1 MDQEYTEEE
10 VTEAIRLFTK
20 AKGENPYNDHL
31 AWEVAE
37 AAEWDGKEMNKL
49 FQMYI
54 YMKRSDAL
62 RNEAIAMEQCI
73 IRLTG
78 WSFDT
83 YLVNTFLR
91 NHFKLTEDE

>member
-10 VTEAIRLFTK
+10 VTEAIRVFSK
-20 AKGENPYNDHL
+20 AKGKNPYNDYL
-31 AWEVAE
+31 DWEVAE
-37 AAEWDGKEMNKL
+37 AAEWDGKEINKL
-49 FQMYI
+49 FQRYI
-54 YMKRSDAL
+54 YMKRSDELRDAAL
-62 RNEAIAMEQCI
+62 AMEECI

-91 NHFKLTEDE
+91 SEFKPTEEE